1 MDIDAEV
8 ARLKDAAAAAQ
19 QRHARAEAG
28 AVVAE
33 GRAAAVIEE
42 LRTEFGV
49 GTLEEARKLLAQLGQ
64 QVEARSAEVRRLL
77 AQAGAPQ

>member
-8 ARLKDAAAAAQ
+8 TQLKTAVAAAQ

-28 AVVAE
+28 AVTAE
-33 GRAAAVIEE
+33 GRAAAVTEE

-49 GTLEEARKLLAQLGQ
+49 GTLEEARNLLAQLAS
-64 QVEARSAEVRRLL
+64 QVEARTAEVRRRL
-77 AQAGAPQ
+77 AQAGGAQ